1 MTEKSRLRLLR
12 GLPDRLFPGS
22 NAARHQGVR
31 LVIFLAW
38 LALVTLLV
46 AHHVMWRDEVRAF
59 SLAMQGQ
66 SILDMP
72 AAARGYGHPLSWHV
86 LLRLGHDL
94 FGTRLVLPGIA
105 FAVGVAAAGILVF
118 VARLSLPVMILTL
131 FGGFATYDYVVMA
144 RNYGL
149 AMLLMFLVAWIYSRS
164 RERSVALDL
173 ALGGLLF
180 LLCNATVH
188 AVILAGAFAIFWLG
202 DLIARE
208 GWRWSRA
215 KWSWLIAVILLGAG
229 ALLSFV
235 SVYPSVEDAP
245 AVAHRTL
252 NETLLHLVPG
262 MEFQRIFGNF
272 NATLP
277 VTILAAVLV
286 TGSVLA
292 FTRRP
297 AALIAA
303 IAALGGLQLLFVF
316 VYPGHYR
323 HDALLIVF
331 FVVLHW
337 LTAQG
342 YGGLYDTPLAR
353 RLEGIGQVTFLA
365 LLVAQLPA
373 TARAVVQAVRT
384 QPQGEAKALV
394 ELLAQHGL
402 ARSTVIADPDYL
414 IESLRYYGA
423 NPTWSVRS
431 GRLTS
436 LVPMKLAESAPMT
449 PARLLATA
457 RNLVAT
463 TRRPVVVLVTA
474 PLDDAKPRQ
483 VIDRGTFG
491 PLVLDPV
498 EIAKF
503 LAATTKLATLRAAS
517 GDEVYD
523 VYVLRAGSASE
534 CLRGCNSSVRPRIA
548 P

>member
-1 MTEKSRLRLLR
+1 MAEVSRLRLLR
-12 GLPDRLFPGS
+12 GLPDRLFPEIKT
-22 NAARHQGVR
+22 ARRPGIR
-31 LVIFLAW
+31 LAIFLAW
-38 LALVTLLV
+38 LALVIFLV
-46 AHHVMWRDEVRAF
+46 ANHVMWRDEVRAF

-66 SILDMP
+66 SILEMP
-72 AAARGYGHPLSWHV
+72 VAARGYGHPLLWHV
-86 LLRLGHDL
+86 LLRLGDAV
-94 FGTRLVLPGIA
+94 FGTKLVLPGLALAIGIA
-105 FAVGVAAAGILVF
+105 GAGILAF

-131 FGGFATYDYVVMA
+131 FGGFAAYDYVVIA

-149 AMLLMFLVAWIYSRS
+149 AMLLLFLIAWTYSRG
-164 RERSVALDL
+164 RERGTPPGL

-188 AVILAGAFAIFWLG
+188 AVVLGGAFAIFWLC
-202 DLIARE
+202 DLIAQE
-208 GWRWSRA
+208 GWGWSRA
-215 KWSWLIAVILLGAG
+215 KRSWLIAVILLGAG
-229 ALLSFV
+229 ALVSFV

-245 AVAHRTL
+245 AVGRRTL
-252 NETLLHLVPG
+252 GQTLVHLVPG

-277 VTILAAVLV
+277 VTILAAMLV

-292 FTRRP
+292 FVRRP

-337 LTAQG
+337 LAAEG
-342 YGGLYDTPLAR
+342 YGGRYDTPLAR
-353 RLEGIGQVTFLA
+353 RIEGIGRVAFLT

-373 TARAVVQAVRT
+373 TARAVVQAART

-394 ELLAQHGL
+394 DLLARHGL

-431 GRLTS
+431 GRVTS
-436 LVPMKLAESAPMT
+436 LVPMKLAESARMSPG
-449 PARLLATA
+449 RLLATA
-457 RNLVAT
+457 RGLVAT
-463 TRRPVVVLVTA
+463 THRPVVILLTA
-474 PLDDAKPRQ
+474 PLDDAKQQQ

-491 PLVLDPV
+491 PLVLDPID
-498 EIAKF
+498 IAKF
-503 LAATTKLATLRAAS
+503 RTATTKLATLRTAS

-523 VYVLRAGSASE
+523 VYVLA
-534 CLRGCNSSVRPRIA
+534 V
-548 P
+548 